1 MFNETN
7 IIEFINKIIN
17 ESNEDE
23 KELKNNI
30 EKFKEYLIL
39 TKMSNLRITEWLN
52 QVIIC
57 LPEILVLKKKLN
69 NINVSSLIDIN
80 EIKVSEENISKE
92 DRKILTKKFNEKIN
106 IEKHYHH
113 YETSSTSSNCGGGST
128 TRRGC

>member
-39 TKMSNLRITEWLN
+39 TKMSNLRITEWIN

-57 LPEILVLKKKLN
+57 LPELFALKKK
-69 NINVSSLIDIN
+69 IKNVDISSLIDIN

-92 DRKILTKKFNEKIN
+92 DRKKLTKKLNGKIN

-113 YETSSTSSNCGGGST
+113 YETSSTSSYCGGGST
-128 TRRGC
+128 TRNGC